1 MKDLLRFLS
10 EAQSTLAQ
18 PAPEPADPALA
29 HAYDGIL
36 HSLLRRAQE
45 QLAHVEALQR
55 YVRASPDPVLR
66 LDSDLIC
73 RYANPAAESLVG
85 APAGGCDGQPLGA
98 LVSASAPLAAL
109 GEACRRALD
118 GGSDEVCVVSLGAPP
133 HEWACYV
140 APADD
145 GGGQGGSLLLS
156 FRLQPER
163 VATPA
168 PEGREGAL
176 SQDVRDRLSELAWT
190 NLALQAEISQRARAE
205 EQRSR
210 AEEQRSRAEE
220 QHRHAEEQQQRAEEQ
235 RLQAEEA
242 LRVSEAERHAD
253 AARLRAVFDG
263 AVFGV
268 VLVDA
273 EGTIVDVNAAL
284 AELLGQPVDEL
295 RGRACRGL
303 PILGEATAEQW
314 SNLPEQPVRREVR
327 FGGREGAGRWARV
340 TLSTVQAGAGDPP
353 LGVIVVEEVTEQRE
367 ARAALVQAQKLS
379 VAGQLAAALTHEV
392 KNPLQSVI
400 GCLGLIDEQ
409 LERGSDARLYLQVAR
424 QELRRADRILNRL
437 RDLRLVGARREQA
450 PTRLMDL
457 LRRVLIVTERQR
469 QHQHVDLQLEE
480 GENLPAV
487 TVAADQIEQVFLNL
501 VLNALEAMP
510 EGGRLAIRMER
521 TENPEGVAVA
531 VCDTG
536 VGIPPEVMPHIFEFL
551 FSTKAGGT
559 GLGLFVSREIIRAH
573 QGTIE
578 VASNPGEGTRFD
590 LWLPL
595 PPA

>member
-1 MKDLLRFLS
+1 VKDLLRFLS

-55 YVRASPDPVLR
+55 YVQASPDPVLR
-66 LDSDLIC
+66 LDGDLIC

-85 APAGGCDGQPLGA
+85 APAGGCLGQALEGLVTAAAPAGA
-98 LVSASAPLAAL
+98 LR
-109 GEACRRALD
+109 EACRRALD
-118 GGSDEVCVVSLGAPP
+118 GGSEEVCVVSLGVPAR
-133 HEWACYV
+133 EWGCHV
-140 APADD
+140 APARD
-145 GGGQGGSLLLS
+145 GGGQAGSLLLS

-163 VATPA
+163 AAAPTPERRQA
-168 PEGREGAL
+168 REGAL

-205 EQRSR
+205 EERT
-210 AEEQRSRAEE
+210 RAEE
-220 QHRHAEEQQQRAEEQ
+220 QHQHAEEQQQRAEEQ

-242 LRVSEAERHAD
+242 LRVSEWERRAD

-263 AVFGV
+263 AASGIA
-268 VLVDA
+268 LVDA
-273 EGTIVDVNAAL
+273 EGTIVDLNAAL
-284 AELLGQPVDEL
+284 AELLGQPAEEL
-295 RGRACRGL
+295 RGQVCRGL
-303 PILGEATAEQW
+303 PLLGEVTAGGQPG
-314 SNLPEQPVRREVR
+314 LQDGPVRREVR
-327 FGGREGAGRWARV
+327 FGGQEGAGRWARV
-340 TLSTVQAGAGDPP
+340 TLSAVQTGAEDPP
-353 LGVIVVEEVTEQRE
+353 LTVIVVEDVTEQRE

-450 PTRLMDL
+450 PTQLMEL

-469 QHQHVDLQLEE
+469 QRQRVDLQVE
-480 GENLPAV
+480 GEDNLPAV

-521 TENPEGVAVA
+521 TADPEGVAIA

-536 VGIPPEVMPHIFEFL
+536 VGIPPEVMPRIFEFL

-595 PPA
+595 KPLNPA